1 VPEGQGTHD
10 WLKEEQDMKTIDTQ
24 AREEGET
31 TGTARRPKQ
40 HLAEAE
46 LSYELG
52 EESVTLIAEARSVS
66 DGRAAKTLSKHPG
79 LNTVLTALRQGTV
92 VRRHQTPAPVLIQV
106 VSGTIRLEL
115 PDKSIDL
122 QPMGFIILAENLAH
136 QVEAVTDASFVIAIA
151 APKRSIRNVKPGPP
165 SIWID

>member
-1 VPEGQGTHD
+1 
-10 WLKEEQDMKTIDTQ
+10 MKTNDTQ

-46 LSYELG
+46 LSYQLG
-52 EESVTLIAEARSVS
+52 EESVTLIAEARSAS
-66 DGRAAKTLSKHPG
+66 DGRAAKTLAKHPG
-79 LNTVLTALRQGTV
+79 MNTVLTALRQGTV
-92 VRRHQTPAPVLIQV
+92 VRRHQASGPVLIQV
-106 VSGTIRLEL
+106 ISGTIRLEL

-122 QPMGFIILAENLAH
+122 HSMGLITLADNVAH

-151 APKRSIRNVKPGPP
+151 APDRSITTTNQGA
-165 SIWID
+165 WDEHHQ